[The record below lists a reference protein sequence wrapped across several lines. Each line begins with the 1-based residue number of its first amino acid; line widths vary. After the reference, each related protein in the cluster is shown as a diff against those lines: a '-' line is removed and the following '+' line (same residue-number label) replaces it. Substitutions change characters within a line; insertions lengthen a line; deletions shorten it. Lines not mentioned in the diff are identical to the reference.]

1 MRLWGYY
8 AWHTFINTIKKL
20 FTSTALIII
29 LAIFGFGVIGG
40 LTAVVVEHAVDTK
53 NATEIE
59 TQTQEAAE
67 DEEEDEKEEK
77 MSPEEVKQVKVLVEA
92 ALGLGF
98 LVILLWG
105 LYSGTKKGTEIFSMA
120 DVNFLFTAPYKP
132 QSVLMF
138 RLSFQL
144 AATVFGSIYLVF
156 QIPNLMINM
165 GLGIGAVIAIF
176 VGWIMLFVF
185 QRLMMVLSYTVFTT
199 HENLKKYV
207 VPGILAVS
215 IVILA
220 ALAGVYLS
228 GGRDWFGTVQTTF
241 GSEWMRYVPIVGW
254 FKGMI
259 MSAVNAQL
267 LPFLIYLGL
276 LIVSIGIIVFIIWHV
291 KADFYEDALSAA
303 GQMQAVQTAAQEG
316 RSVRVKERSKKIS
329 RSGSFGGSG
338 ASAFFTKEVYCR
350 RRMAKL
356 GFLTNTMLFYL
367 AVAVLCSLFMIKVMN
382 TQNFVILGIILLA
395 IMFFRNFGNPI
406 AQETAMNWLF
416 LVPDDPYKKVF
427 YAMMAGSYSCLIDLI
442 PGLFAGMIILEEKP
456 WIVLLWLLTLVVT
469 DFMLAAV
476 GVFLD
481 ALFSSGVTDVV
492 KAMLQMLL
500 RFLVL
505 PVLAIV
511 MAVGYMFGGQVLA
524 LVLTMACSILIG
536 GLIFLVYPSMLH
548 SGRK

>member
-40 LTAVVVEHAVDTK
+40 LTAVVVEQGVDTK

-59 TQTQEAAE
+59 TQTQEASE

-77 MSPEEVKQVKVLVEA
+77 MSPEEVKQIKVLVEA
-92 ALGLGF
+92 ALGFGF

-105 LYSGTKKGTEIFSMA
+105 LYSGTKNGTEIFSMA

-199 HENLKKYV
+199 HENLKKCV

-215 IVILA
+215 VVILA
-220 ALAGVYLS
+220 ALAG
-228 GGRDWFGTVQTTF
+228 
-241 GSEWMRYVPIVGW
+241 VGW

-267 LPFLIYLGL
+267 LPFLTYLGL